1 MYVNRTNG
9 YPTVIDVPREGTAPL
24 LAKVLGITA
33 LGFFITALGV
43 VTAPAWSMLPGL
55 IAVLALVFAINAV
68 KREKQGLALGL
79 FLALA
84 FFMGWEIAP
93 LIHMYVRAIGT
104 FVVYQAALTTALG
117 MTALAC
123 VAYLFNINYRRVSGI
138 AGAGLLVLILVGVV
152 SMFFHFL
159 SPTTYSWMA
168 LAIFTALTVAD
179 FARIRAGGDGMTATQ
194 LAVGIYLDA
203 INIFLIL
210 LQLFGSGG
218 RNRRD

>member
-9 YPTVIDVPREGTAPL
+9 YPAVIDVPREGTAPL

-33 LGFFITALGV
+33 LGFFITAIGV
-43 VTAPAWSMLPGL
+43 ATAPSWSMLPGL
-55 IAVLALVFAINAV
+55 IAVLALIFAINGV
-68 KREKQGLALGL
+68 KRQSPALALGL
-79 FLALA
+79 FLGLA

-93 LIHMYVRAIGT
+93 IIHAYVRMIGPY
-104 FVVYQAALTTALG
+104 VVFQAAMTTGLG

-123 VAYLFNINYRRVSGI
+123 VSYLFSIDYRRLSGI
-138 AGAGLLVLILVGVV
+138 AGAGLLVLILVGVA

-218 RNRRD
+218 RDRRN

>member
-33 LGFFITALGV
+33 LGFFITAIGV
-43 VTAPAWSMLPGL
+43 ATAPSWSMLPGL
-55 IAVLALVFAINAV
+55 IAVLALVFAINGV
-68 KREKQGLALGL
+68 KRQSPGLALGL
-79 FLALA
+79 FLGLA

-93 LIHMYVRAIGT
+93 IIHAYVRMIGT
-104 FVVYQAALTTALG
+104 YVVFQAAMTTGLG

-123 VAYLFNINYRRVSGI
+123 VSYLFSIDYRRLSGI
-138 AGAGLLVLILVGVV
+138 AGAGLLVLILVGVA

-159 SPTTYSWMA
+159 SLTTYSWMA

-179 FARIRAGGDGMTATQ
+179 FARIRAGGDGLTATQ

-218 RNRRD
+218 RGRRD